1 MLMYIL
7 GRVCQSVLL
16 LLVMSMIVFVA
27 VFAIGDPVEILV
39 SPQATQVEIEQTR
52 VALGLDK
59 PLLNQYGVFLANAL
73 QGDLGRSFMFR
84 EPALGLVFSRLPA
97 TLELALCALLLSVF
111 GGVVLGLI
119 AAVYPDRLISRSIMV
134 GSIFGFSLPTFW
146 IGTLLVMVFGIY
158 LGWLPSIGRGQ
169 VGEFLGLHSSFFTL
183 DGLTHLVLPALT
195 LALGNTA
202 LIIRL
207 TQSGASDA
215 LSSEFIRFARAK
227 GLSRKRIICI
237 HVLKSILIPLV
248 TVVGIEFGALIAF
261 SVVTETIYAWPGMG
275 KLIVD
280 SIAVLDRP
288 VIVAYLMTI
297 ALIFVL
303 INLFADLACQFLDPR
318 IKVKDNA

>member
-1 MLMYIL
+1 MLTYVL
-7 GRVCQSVLL
+7 GRVIQSALL
-16 LLVMSMIVFVA
+16 LLIISMIVFVA

-59 PLLNQYGVFLANAL
+59 PLWNQYGVFLANAL

-97 TLELALCALLLSVF
+97 TLELATCALILSVL
-111 GGVVLGLI
+111 GGVILGLI
-119 AAVYPDRLISRSIMV
+119 AAVHPDHLISRTIMV

-146 IGTLLVMVFGIY
+146 IGTLLVMIFGIY

-169 VGEFLGLHSSFFTL
+169 VGEFLGIHSSFFTL
-183 DGLTHLVLPALT
+183 DGLTHLLLPALT

-215 LSSEFIRFARAK
+215 LRSEFIRFARAK
-227 GLSRKRIICI
+227 GLSRKRIIWL
-237 HVLKSILIPLV
+237 HVLKAILIPLV
-248 TVVGIEFGALIAF
+248 TVIGIEFGALIAF

-303 INLFADLACQFLDPR
+303 INLLADLICQFIDPR
-318 IKVKDNA
+318 IKSQENA